1 MSGYVADAG
10 VVSAVMRRPEV
21 SDVSS
26 ERPQAALEV
35 VVAPADEFASERRY
49 VLELFDAYAEF
60 VEAEAGRLR
69 GLTVLFGGHL
79 RTEPEAPLSVAVTSF
94 AIALESLD
102 ILLERREEPV

>member
-10 VVSAVMRRPEV
+10 VVVAVRRTP
-21 SDVSS
+21 SDAPG
-26 ERPQAALEV
+26 RGLAQAAIEV
-35 VVAPADEFASERRY
+35 TAVPTGEIESERRY

-69 GLTVLFGGHL
+69 GLMVLFGGHL
-79 RTEPEAPLSVAVTSF
+79 RTEPEVPLSVAVTSF